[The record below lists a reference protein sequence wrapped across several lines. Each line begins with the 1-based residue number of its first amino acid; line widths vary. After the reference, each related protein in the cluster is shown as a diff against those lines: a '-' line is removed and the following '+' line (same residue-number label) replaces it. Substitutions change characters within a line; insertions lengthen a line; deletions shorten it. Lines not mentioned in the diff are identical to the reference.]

1 VYFFVIVIGC
11 DRGVVVVIVSVVVV
25 VVINGRRRDCDEKE
39 W

>member
-11 DRGVVVVIVSVVVV
+11 DRGVVVSVVGV

>member
-11 DRGVVVVIVSVVVV
+11 DRGVVGGIDC